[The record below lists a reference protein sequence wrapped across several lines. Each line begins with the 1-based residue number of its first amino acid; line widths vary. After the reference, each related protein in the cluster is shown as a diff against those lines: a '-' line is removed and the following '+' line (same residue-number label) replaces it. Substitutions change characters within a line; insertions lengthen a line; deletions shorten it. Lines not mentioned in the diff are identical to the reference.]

1 MMPTQQAPAGPPIGD
16 MPFLHPTTMP
26 NMPMTH
32 GLSIG
37 PGAGPEALGPIGNV
51 NSSIAEQLHSA
62 ASGPYGTPQLNALA
76 DIMKSMGF

>member
-1 MMPTQQAPAGPPIGD
+1 MMPTQQAPAGPPIGN

-26 NMPMTH
+26 DMPMTH

-62 ASGPYGTPQLNALA
+62 ATGPYGTPQLNALA